1 MKNWLSIGT
10 AWRSTG
16 TTPKKSY
23 PSVRLRDAIAADLV
37 VDRRSRNS
45 QDPRNMSD
53 VVSRGFQE
61 EAEIILLELPEG
73 RELGVL
79 LHRFKVIFKVTFHG
93 IASLPSSGPDA
104 CCLSFCLMKD
114 FMRLG

>member
-1 MKNWLSIGT
+1 METI
-10 AWRSTG
+10 
-16 TTPKKSY
+16 PKRSY
-23 PSVRLRDAIAADLV
+23 PSVRLRDAITADLV

-45 QDPRNMSD
+45 QDPRNLRD
-53 VVSRGFQE
+53 VVPRDLKE
-61 EAEIILLELPEG
+61 EADIILLELPERWEIG
-73 RELGVL
+73 IL
-79 LHRFKVIFKVTFHG
+79 LHGFKVEIQVAYHV